1 MPLSDLKV
9 RNEKPGSKSRKVYD
23 DRGLYLLVQPN
34 GSKLWRYK
42 YRFARKEKALAL
54 GVYPEVSLRQ
64 ARDDRDD
71 ARRLLRDG
79 VDPNEDRRAKR
90 KAQEAAEK
98 GSFELVTR
106 EWFAIQ
112 EPSWVPS
119 HASRIIRRFE
129 RDVFPYLGS
138 RDVRSIDAPE
148 ILKVLNR
155 IVDRGATETA
165 HRALQTIGQVMR
177 YAVITGRIQ
186 GDPTSALRGAH
197 LPGIG

>member
-9 RNEKPGSKSRKVYD
+9 RNEKPGPKARKVYD

-42 YRFARKEKALAL
+42 YRFGKKEKTLAL
-54 GVYPEVSLRQ
+54 GAYPEISLRR

-79 VDPNEDRRAKR
+79 VDPNEDRRARR
-90 KAQEAAEK
+90 KAREAEET
-98 GSFELVTR
+98 GSLELVTR

-112 EPSWVPS
+112 ESGWVPS

-138 RDVRSIDAPE
+138 REIGSIDAPE
-148 ILKVLNR
+148 VLRVLNR

-165 HRALQTIGQVMR
+165 HRALQNIGQVMR
-177 YAVITGRIQ
+177 
-186 GDPTSALRGAH
+186 
-197 LPGIG
+197 IGVLSCVFRTTDTRHYDK